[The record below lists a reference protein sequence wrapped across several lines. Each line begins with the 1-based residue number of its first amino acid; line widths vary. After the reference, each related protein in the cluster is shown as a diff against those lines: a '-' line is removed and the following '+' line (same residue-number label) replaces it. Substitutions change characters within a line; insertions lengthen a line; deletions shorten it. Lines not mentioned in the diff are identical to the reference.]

1 MIFTIDPTI
10 DGALLV
16 SEITFK
22 NTAHSDSLWHERLD
36 PLIDEIANRDNLEAL
51 RDNPAIQAT
60 KAGYK
65 HVGKDPSRYRPSSDS
80 LWRRVIKGKGL
91 YAVNTLVDL
100 NNELS
105 LRLHLPLGSYDLD
118 HLVAPLAYT
127 VAPAGATYPGIG
139 KAAIDLAN
147 GLVLKDANGFFG
159 SPTADSTRAM
169 ITEDTTHALVIVYAF
184 GEFDAPKIQAMVTDR
199 CQTYL
204 EDCTVAEQFVVK

>member
-1 MIFTIDPTI
+1 MQFSINPAI
-10 DGALLV
+10 DGALLAT
-16 SEITFK
+16 EITFK
-22 NTAHSDSLWHERLD
+22 NTAHSDKLWRERLD
-36 PLIDEIANRDNLEAL
+36 PLIDSIAKKDTLETL
-51 RDNPAIQAT
+51 RDNPEIQAT

-100 NNELS
+100 NNDLS
-105 LRLHLPLGSYDLD
+105 LRLHFPLGSYDLD
-118 HLVAPLAYT
+118 QLVAPLVYT

-147 GLVLKDANGFFG
+147 GLVLKDAKGFFG

-169 ITEDTTHALVIVYAF
+169 ITENTTHALVVVYAF
-184 GEFDAPKIQAMVTDR
+184 GEFDASQIQTIVADS

-204 EDCTVAEQFVVK
+204 DDCTVVDQFNVK